1 MLNSL
6 CKAYLSIKTIDSAGD
21 IDYHLSMGGQ
31 MNKEAIF
38 EYLDDGER
46 RSIHFVLS
54 ESGMM
59 ILHKILLEHGR
70 YVNKGG
76 KTIFFVEN
84 AEAKEIAGKLKIK
97 IERNAD
103 FKLDLQIVELMK
115 DRESWF
121 IEEKKLEKAGRQ
133 L

>member
-1 MLNSL
+1 
-6 CKAYLSIKTIDSAGD
+6 
-21 IDYHLSMGGQ
+21 

-59 ILHKILLEHGR
+59 ILHKLLLEHGR
-70 YVNKGG
+70 YVNKGS

-84 AEAKEIAGKLKIK
+84 AEAKEIAGKLKIE

-103 FKLDLQIVELMK
+103 FQLDLKIVELMK
-115 DRESWF
+115 DRECWF
-121 IEEKKLEKAGRQ
+121 IEEKKLEKAGRVV
-133 L
+133 